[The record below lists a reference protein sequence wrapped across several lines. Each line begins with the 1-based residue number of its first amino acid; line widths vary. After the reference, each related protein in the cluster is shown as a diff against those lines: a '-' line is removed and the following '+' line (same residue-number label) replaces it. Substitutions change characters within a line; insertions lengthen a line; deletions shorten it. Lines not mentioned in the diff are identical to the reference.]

1 MSIVQTALLGVADPG
16 WEARLGVVRG
26 EVPAAEE
33 ADTAALGSMD
43 LTGYRVS
50 FDAAH
55 RVRNTLRQ
63 LTLYNG
69 ADYLGRLKANQPNAL
84 TKAQQLLPGDVPPST
99 GVD

>member
-1 MSIVQTALLGVADPG
+1 MNNAASIESWAN
-16 WEARLGVVRG
+16 
-26 EVPAAEE
+26 EE
-33 ADTAALGSMD
+33 AAVAAALGSID

-55 RVRNTLRQ
+55 MVKNTLRQ

-69 ADYLGRLKANQPNAL
+69 ADYLGRLKANQTNAFA
-84 TKAQQLLPGDVPPST
+84 KAQQLLPGALPPST